1 MRPAEAVPA
10 LFILLLAA
18 GIYLGTSGLRMW
30 DGITPGARFF
40 PVVLSGTGAV
50 VGLLLLLA
58 QWRGFETVEV
68 EFPSALGAARVA
80 ASFAAI
86 TALAVGIPLIG
97 FVPMLALFILTM
109 QMVVLRCPPV
119 PSVGSAV
126 IVAGLVHIVFIRWL
140 AVPLPMPYGI

>member
-10 LFILLLAA
+10 LLILLLAA

-30 DGITPGARFF
+30 DGVTAGSRFL
-40 PVVLSGTGAV
+40 PVVLAGTGAV